1 MSETDINKWL
11 HEVGI
16 YNGSADTHDCIKI
29 IKIQAEALDKIDY
42 DYNHNVH
49 NTIDIDELEEAIAK
63 VEGIINNDD
72 NS

>member
-29 IKIQAEALDKIDY
+29 IKIQAEALDSLEIHSGCAMTVDS
-42 DYNHNVH
+42 
-49 NTIDIDELEEAIAK
+49 IAEEAKAK
-63 VEGIINNDD
+63 VQGVIDGC
-72 NS
+72 